1 MEFNLADLQRD
12 WIEGISGAEF
22 FDCVQG
28 YRSQLETLP
37 KKDRAR
43 GILIEETDPI
53 QFAAAFFATVS
64 LAAPVIL
71 ANPNWGRQEGEE
83 LARLVAPAM
92 CFGQRYIPLCGGSP
106 RVGVAS
112 SVEDVNNE
120 LPPASIL
127 IPTGGTTGGVK
138 LAIHT
143 WASLEAACRGVQ
155 AFLGGGAID
164 SCCVL
169 PLYHVSGLMQ
179 LLRSFITGG
188 RIRFDEDEVAGRCLS
203 YVPTQLQ
210 RALRSEECIRKLN
223 TTRAIFVGGAAMP
236 EGVTQQ
242 ARARKLPIVP
252 VYGMTETA
260 AMVAAVPMQ
269 DFLAKLGAAAVPLG
283 ETHFSV
289 ELDGRLRISSPALFL
304 GYQGQ
309 PPINHDKGYLTDDEA
324 RLDEDGR
331 LHVLGRMDR
340 LINSGG
346 EKIDPAEVEAALL
359 HIKGIEEALVVGVPD
374 PEWGQRVVAYYTG
387 AEVSG
392 LKEQL
397 RQWLAPY
404 KVPKSWIRCDTLPL
418 DGKGKFVAPRRSS

>member
-12 WIEGISGAEF
+12 WIEGISGADFCEL
-22 FDCVQG
+22 VQG
-28 YRSQLETLP
+28 CRSQLESLSA
-37 KKDRAR
+37 DARAQ
-43 GILIEETDPI
+43 GVLITETDPI
-53 QFAAAFFATVS
+53 QFAAAFFAAVS
-64 LAAPVIL
+64 LDVPVIL
-71 ANPNWGRQEGEE
+71 ANPNWGAQEREE
-83 LARLVAPAM
+83 LACLVAPGI
-92 CFGQRYIPLCGGSP
+92 CFGK
-106 RVGVAS
+106 VGVPALAGAS
-112 SVEDVNNE
+112 DKADRQKAG

-210 RALRSEECIRKLN
+210 RALRSEDCIRKLN
-223 TTRAIFVGGAAMP
+223 TACAIFVGGAAMP

-242 ARARKLPIVP
+242 ARAWKLPIVP

-269 DFLAKLGAAAVPLG
+269 DFLAKPGAAAVPLG

-304 GYQGQ
+304 GYQGR
-309 PPINHDKGYLTDDEA
+309 PPINRDAGYLTDDEA

-331 LHVLGRMDR
+331 LHVIGRMDR
-340 LINSGG
+340 LINCGG

-359 HIKGIEEALVVGVPD
+359 HIEGIEEALVVGVPD

-404 KVPKSWIRCDTLPL
+404 KVPKSWIRCDALPL
-418 DGKGKFVAPRRSS
+418 DAKGKFVAPRRSS